1 MTTSERMLRH
11 EIVKIGRMLYDRGL
25 IVAGDG
31 NISARLSD
39 ELVITTPAG
48 ACKGML
54 EPEDM
59 VVVDLEGRVRGGV
72 RKPSSELQMHLAVY
86 QNRPDAR
93 AVVHAHP
100 PTAVACTLAGVTM
113 DECVLP
119 EVILTLGA
127 VPTAPFA
134 LTGTRE
140 MYEAIAPFLP
150 HYNAILLTHHGA
162 LTVGQTLLRAFL
174 RMEQVEH
181 TARVLLAAHQLGG
194 VRPLPPERV
203 AQLDELRIK
212 LGGHPAAV
220 CRPAAREVGGADMV
234 AELTEAILREL
245 KREA

>member
-1 MTTSERMLRH
+1 MLRH

-31 NISARLSD
+31 NISARMSD

-100 PTAVACTLAGVTM
+100 PTAVACTL
-113 DECVLP
+113 
-119 EVILTLGA
+119 
-127 VPTAPFA
+127 
-134 LTGTRE
+134 
-140 MYEAIAPFLP
+140 
-150 HYNAILLTHHGA
+150 
-162 LTVGQTLLRAFL
+162 
-174 RMEQVEH
+174 
-181 TARVLLAAHQLGG
+181 
-194 VRPLPPERV
+194 
-203 AQLDELRIK
+203 
-212 LGGHPAAV
+212 
-220 CRPAAREVGGADMV
+220 
-234 AELTEAILREL
+234 
-245 KREA
+245 